1 MGEEIIKVTDF
12 TVEAVERRIISNFV
26 EKHHYSHSVN
36 GVQHIQCF
44 ALFKEGKFGFDKE
57 MIGAAMY
64 CYPSMPSTAK
74 KYNPINPDRCWEL
87 RRFVCIDDTPKNTES
102 YFISQC
108 HKWIKQNTDI
118 EVIVS
123 FADLEEGH
131 TGVIYK
137 ASNFHL
143 YGQTGGGTKLMV
155 DGVLRHNRSLN
166 QSKRTFGRTLKRR
179 YLAGDKDVYQV
190 KPSHYLEII
199 DRRYS
204 LTKNAWDVIAY
215 DKVISN
221 EKLKTFWY
229 ENCYYSEKE
238 WNKLKKMTI

>member
-1 MGEEIIKVTDF
+1 MGNLKVTDF
-12 TVEAVERRIISNFV
+12 IVEPVERRIISKFI

-44 ALFKEGKFGFDKE
+44 AMFREGRFGFDKE

-87 RRFVCIDDTPKNTES
+87 RRFCCIDDTPKNAES

-108 HKWIKQNTDI
+108 HKWTRQNTNI

-131 TGVIYK
+131 SGVIYK
-137 ASNFHL
+137 ASNFHYL
-143 YGQTGGGTKLMV
+143 GQTSGGSKLMV

-190 KPSHYLEII
+190 KVKPKNIYVYYLNKKI
-199 DRRYS
+199 
-204 LTKNAWDVIAY
+204 K
-215 DKVISN
+215 K
-221 EKLKTFWY
+221 KL
-229 ENCYYSEKE
+229 
-238 WNKLKKMTI
+238 LK

>member
-1 MGEEIIKVTDF
+1 MKLGHLKVTDF
-12 TVEAVERRIISNFV
+12 IVEPVERRIISKFI
-26 EKHHYSHSVN
+26 EKHHYSHSTN

-44 ALFKEGKFGFDKE
+44 AMFREGKFGFDKE

-64 CYPSMPSTAK
+64 CYPSMPATAK

-87 RRFVCIDDTPKNTES
+87 RRFVCIDDTPKNAES
-102 YFISQC
+102 YFISKC
-108 HKWIKQNTDI
+108 HKWTRQNTNI

-131 TGVIYK
+131 SGVIYK
-137 ASNFHL
+137 ASNFHYL
-143 YGQTGGGTKLMV
+143 GQTSGGSKLMV

-190 KPSHYLEII
+190 KTKPKNIYVYYLNKKI
-199 DRRYS
+199 
-204 LTKNAWDVIAY
+204 K
-215 DKVISN
+215 K
-221 EKLKTFWY
+221 KLMK
-229 ENCYYSEKE
+229 
-238 WNKLKKMTI
+238 